1 MLVFDRGLG
10 GDGWAGFA
18 TLESLADD
26 GDPWVENQTRGVMNG
41 LVGAPG
47 GHLVLHHL
55 VLHHLVLQY
64 PPGILALDAL
74 PFLAGRAI
82 DRLLPARWLADG
94 VDLPPV
100 GRVPRGVFL
109 SAAMIVLARNLATLL
124 GLLWL
129 GRALRRMGFSAGIA
143 AAAAALAFFGGP
155 LIFYSLV
162 GMSHAPAFA
171 LAALLLLVLV
181 RLDGWRPAFAA
192 GAIVGGAVLLR
203 YGSIVLGA
211 PPVVA
216 IFMRN
221 RRFVGAALRGRPG
234 RGEATPEQPSVEQA
248 T

>member
-1 MLVFDRGLG
+1 MPSLRRNPLWVVLFLAALHMLVFDRGLG

-47 GHLVLHHL
+47 G
-55 VLHHLVLQY
+55 HLVLQY

-124 GLLWL
+124 GLFWL
-129 GRALRRMGFSAGIA
+129 GRGSGRMGLSAGIA

-203 YGSIVLGA
+203 YGSIVLAA
-211 PPVVA
+211 PAVVA

-221 RRFVGAALRGRPG
+221 GRFVGAGPPWG
-234 RGEATPEQPSVEQA
+234 
-248 T
+248 